1 MSAKVAPKDLPCP
14 FESLANKYD
23 ESQLARSETKQ
34 SQTWRYAAAIPRW
47 RVHCSAAAKSIMEL
61 AKYFMNCLY

>member
-1 MSAKVAPKDLPCP
+1 MSAKERPKTYLCP

-23 ESQLARSETKQ
+23 ESQLARCETKQ
-34 SQTWRYAAAIPRW
+34 SQTWRHAAA
-47 RVHCSAAAKSIMEL
+47 STAAMSIMEL

>member
-1 MSAKVAPKDLPCP
+1 MNAKVAPKNLPCL
-14 FESLANKYD
+14 FESLANECD
-23 ESQLARSETKQ
+23 ESQLARCETKQ

-61 AKYFMNCLY
+61 AKYFINCM